1 MNIQASLDS
10 GMPPNISFD
19 DFDTEPPLD
28 VDDED
33 ISSDNGVAKRCSKP
47 GVTDTSLQIF
57 LFKQLRPRL
66 EILRC
71 TNGANTDLT
80 YEQVVALTS
89 DLNKASHDCAL
100 QVRKDSAA
108 AVFRQNLAELFIQRF
123 LLTLHRPFANRALI
137 NPIFYFSR
145 KICTDTATSL
155 LFPSPNEEF
164 SRMLLVGGGMF
175 KSRIV
180 HVSLA
185 LASEILNETEEQRS
199 SSLPW
204 RPSNYQT
211 MLIDALKEARW
222 QLTKRIELGETNVRL
237 YMKLGIVLAE
247 VEFTNQGAPL
257 RQQMAQSA
265 KDSLEMACS
274 TIQARL
280 DDEENTKLQSFDQ
293 QYFPPDFDFDEFF
306 QTTNLATNESF

>member
-1 MNIQASLDS
+1 
-10 GMPPNISFD
+10 
-19 DFDTEPPLD
+19 
-28 VDDED
+28 
-33 ISSDNGVAKRCSKP
+33 
-47 GVTDTSLQIF
+47 
-57 LFKQLRPRL
+57 
-66 EILRC
+66 
-71 TNGANTDLT
+71 
-80 YEQVVALTS
+80 
-89 DLNKASHDCAL
+89 
-100 QVRKDSAA
+100 
-108 AVFRQNLAELFIQRF
+108 
-123 LLTLHRPFANRALI
+123 
-137 NPIFYFSR
+137 
-145 KICTDTATSL
+145 
-155 LFPSPNEEF
+155 
-164 SRMLLVGGGMF
+164 MLLVGGGMF